1 MDQYGLGSTF
11 YSNSTDTEPWTTV
24 QYCGSKLPVVW
35 YCSTPSGTMALCSA
49 VSLSAIVV
57 LLVLPVEYECCT
69 KHSYSE
75 FQ

>member
-35 YCSTPSGTMALCSA
+35 YSEWHYGTMQCSIFVGYCSTASTAGRVRML
-49 VSLSAIVV
+49 
-57 LLVLPVEYECCT
+57 
-69 KHSYSE
+69 H
-75 FQ
+75 